1 MNKFSFFFKEKIIV
15 LLIIIIIFVIVLLS
29 ITLFSTACLQVNDI
43 RMNYHLIAQHF
54 YILKKKKKPILFQ
67 FKIEK
72 KYKAN
77 KILATAS
84 Y

>member
-1 MNKFSFFFKEKIIV
+1 M
-15 LLIIIIIFVIVLLS
+15 IIIIFVIVLLS

-67 FKIEK
+67 FIIEK
-72 KYKAN
+72 KYSKYKAN

>member
-1 MNKFSFFFKEKIIV
+1 M
-15 LLIIIIIFVIVLLS
+15 IIIIFVIVLLS

-54 YILKKKKKPILFQ
+54 YILKKKKKKPIFFQ

-72 KYKAN
+72 KYSKYKAN

>member
-15 LLIIIIIFVIVLLS
+15 LLMIIIIFVIVLLS

-54 YILKKKKKPILFQ
+54 YILKKKKRNQYYFNLKLRKNIQ
-67 FKIEK
+67 NIKQI
-72 KYKAN
+72 KY
-77 KILATAS
+77 
-84 Y
+84 

>member
-15 LLIIIIIFVIVLLS
+15 LLMIIIIFVIVLLS

-54 YILKKKKKPILFQ
+54 YILKKKRNQYYFNLKLRKNIKQ
-67 FKIEK
+67 I
-72 KYKAN
+72 KY
-77 KILATAS
+77 
-84 Y
+84 